1 MTRAPA
7 AAVKNIRTA
16 AETRNSIAAK
26 PGLVLCRLRLS
37 YLQHIIIVKDVKRL
51 LIEEYKPEISNLRQ
65 KLDEMRG
72 SL

>member
-1 MTRAPA
+1 M
-7 AAVKNIRTA
+7 
-16 AETRNSIAAK
+16 
-26 PGLVLCRLRLS
+26 
-37 YLQHIIIVKDVKRL
+37 IIIVKDVKRL